1 MNTLIIDCSSGL
13 NVIILT
19 PNNKFE
25 YFDSDAKKQSDSLLD
40 KIDQLLKTA
49 GLKIT
54 DISVVAVGIGPG
66 SFTGIRVALATAK
79 GLAIGQKTKV
89 VTFNSFEAVVCG
101 ISERNYGVITE
112 GFGNNYYYYF
122 KKFGKV
128 FQGCATPDKLTVLAK
143 DINIYSA
150 SSIVCDKIT
159 EFSVTPAVYD
169 APKCVKQKI
178 ENSMF
183 VDTNKIVPLYLRASQ
198 AELERLK
205 NGNKI

>member
-49 GLKIT
+49 GLKIA